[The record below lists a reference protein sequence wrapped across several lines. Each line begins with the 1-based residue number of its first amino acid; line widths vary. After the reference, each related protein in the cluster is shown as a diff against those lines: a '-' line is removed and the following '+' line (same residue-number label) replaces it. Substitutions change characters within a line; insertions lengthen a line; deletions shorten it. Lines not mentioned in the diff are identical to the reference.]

1 MNDNQPLNED
11 ILLDRLVDGEL
22 TGNERR
28 QLLESFDKR
37 PEGWRRCALAF
48 LEAQS
53 WREEMGQVARGVA
66 SETNA
71 PKSPASSVTP
81 SRKSSWSSIATWL
94 AMAASLLLA
103 FGLGVMHR
111 ERGESVA
118 STSANPA
125 GQVAMSPN
133 SPLPPKSTSPSDAVT
148 FFVKD
153 DGGRMQPVR
162 VPLVDANTLDKELG
176 MTFQTGVPDDV
187 RNQLKDNGYAVKS
200 KRQYAPLWLENGRPM
215 ILPVEDTNIVPV
227 SNVSNKVY

>member
-1 MNDNQPLNED
+1 MMHREHGQSVAGGSPNP
-11 ILLDRLVDGEL
+11 
-22 TGNERR
+22 TG
-28 QLLESFDKR
+28 QIAK
-37 PEGWRRCALAF
+37 
-48 LEAQS
+48 
-53 WREEMGQVARGVA
+53 
-66 SETNA
+66 
-71 PKSPASSVTP
+71 VTP
-81 SRKSSWSSIATWL
+81 SGKSLS
-94 AMAASLLLA
+94 
-103 FGLGVMHR
+103 
-111 ERGESVA
+111 
-118 STSANPA
+118 
-125 GQVAMSPN
+125 
-133 SPLPPKSTSPSDAVT
+133 PKSTSPSDAVT